1 MDKKQIQRENLK
13 NILYS
18 IFDNYG
24 DLSKKIYIVIS
35 DVENNKHICEEI
47 LKIIN
52 KNTPSFIRKI
62 LVGYNDDN
70 KNVAVKLKRRNEKF
84 NIVEKYDLNS
94 KDDVVIDIY
103 NMDLSKEKEKY
114 SYESKFIVDYIVSLD
129 DIKKTKFFKEIKKK
143 IISNRE
149 VKSENQIALNLN
161 DLYNICIE
169 QTVWKNEDDISKM
182 NNWIYNIINPHALNS
197 ELLNKMLD
205 TINEQLDNLK
215 FSSYLEYILSKS
227 ENKTLEYIS
236 PSGDLYKLLLFE
248 DILRI
253 DYKDKCK
260 VKIDLDVDYIGTWW
274 SENILPLF
282 KAKYNKEDLV
292 NELQLEIKKNEII
305 DFHGKNFEKFKN
317 KIISEI
323 QKEYSELEV
332 LEDNSEKDEKI
343 SLEQNIKELKTENIS
358 DLEHTIEQSH
368 LKYQG
373 NRELLKEYCSDKF
386 IDILENKEKSYS
398 LKELEQFLREN
409 EDYFNDKAYV
419 YFEICIQKKIQNLEE
434 NLLNDICDV
443 KDLQDLENLHNKIL
457 ENGDFVKCED
467 LESIIFTKM
476 ESIIKKLNLAEINDE
491 DNIRIANNIYDNTE
505 SINLEKY
512 PVAELLICR
521 DINIDL
527 DNVMDSINYL
537 KDTIDE
543 IKETVVDNCIFNY
556 EYYNMNIQINGTD
569 NYYTIKFRYL
579 NDLVDYIKIKE
590 GNKFLL
596 NLKSI
601 NKDVKYKKRVFN
613 KGNTEIIKE
622 IDNFYLEKQ
631 LAKSK

>member
-70 KNVAVKLKRRNEKF
+70 KNVTVKLKRRNEKF

-103 NMDLSKEKEKY
+103 NMDLSKEKY
-114 SYESKFIVDYIVSLD
+114 SYESKFIVGYIVSLD

>member
-70 KNVAVKLKRRNEKF
+70 KNVTVKLKRRNEKF

-94 KDDVVIDIY
+94 KDDVVVDIY
-103 NMDLSKEKEKY
+103 NMDLSKEKY

-197 ELLNKMLD
+197 KLLNKMLD

-386 IDILENKEKSYS
+386 IDILENKDKSYS

-443 KDLQDLENLHNKIL
+443 KDLPDLENLHNKIL

-491 DNIRIANNIYDNTE
+491 DNIRIANNIYDNTG

-579 NDLVDYIKIKE
+579 NNLVDYIKIKE

>member
-70 KNVAVKLKRRNEKF
+70 KNVTVKLKRRNEKF

-94 KDDVVIDIY
+94 KDDVVVDIY
-103 NMDLSKEKEKY
+103 NMDLSKEKY

-169 QTVWKNEDDISKM
+169 QTLWKNEDDISKM

-197 ELLNKMLD
+197 ELLNKMLG

-386 IDILENKEKSYS
+386 IDILENKDKSYN

>member
-1 MDKKQIQRENLK
+1 MDKKQIQRESLK

-70 KNVAVKLKRRNEKF
+70 KNVTVKLKRRNEKF

-94 KDDVVIDIY
+94 KDDVLVDIY

-143 IISNRE
+143 IISNKE

-169 QTVWKNEDDISKM
+169 QTLWKNEDDISKM

-227 ENKTLEYIS
+227 ENKTLDYIS

-260 VKIDLDVDYIGTWW
+260 VKIDLDVEYIGRWW

-386 IDILENKEKSYS
+386 IDILENKDKSYS

-443 KDLQDLENLHNKIL
+443 KDLPDLENLHNKIL

-491 DNIRIANNIYDNTE
+491 DNIRIANNIYDNTG

>member
-70 KNVAVKLKRRNEKF
+70 KNVTVKLKRRNEKF

-94 KDDVVIDIY
+94 KDDVVVDVY

-143 IISNRE
+143 IISNKE

-169 QTVWKNEDDISKM
+169 QTLWKNEDDISKM

-443 KDLQDLENLHNKIL
+443 KDLPDLENLHNKIL

-491 DNIRIANNIYDNTE
+491 DNIRIANNIYDNTG

>member
-70 KNVAVKLKRRNEKF
+70 KNVTVKLKRRNEKF

-103 NMDLSKEKEKY
+103 NMDLSKEKY

-143 IISNRE
+143 IISNKE

-169 QTVWKNEDDISKM
+169 QTLWKNEDDISKM

-227 ENKTLEYIS
+227 ENKTLDYIS

-260 VKIDLDVDYIGTWW
+260 VKIDLDVEYIGRWW

-386 IDILENKEKSYS
+386 IDILENKDKSYS

>member
-70 KNVAVKLKRRNEKF
+70 KNVTVKLKRRNEKF

-94 KDDVVIDIY
+94 KDDVLVDIY

-260 VKIDLDVDYIGTWW
+260 VKIDLDVEYIGRWW

>member
-1 MDKKQIQRENLK
+1 MDKKQIQRESLK

-70 KNVAVKLKRRNEKF
+70 KNVTVKLKRRNEKF

-103 NMDLSKEKEKY
+103 NMDLSKEKY
-114 SYESKFIVDYIVSLD
+114 SYESKFIVGYIVSLD

>member
-1 MDKKQIQRENLK
+1 MDKKQIQRESLK

-70 KNVAVKLKRRNEKF
+70 KNVTVKLKRRNEKF

-94 KDDVVIDIY
+94 KDDVVVDIY
-103 NMDLSKEKEKY
+103 NMDLSKEKY

-386 IDILENKEKSYS
+386 IDILENKEKSYN

-443 KDLQDLENLHNKIL
+443 KDLPDLENLHNKIL

>member
-1 MDKKQIQRENLK
+1 MDKKQIQRESLK

-103 NMDLSKEKEKY
+103 NMDLSKEKY
-114 SYESKFIVDYIVSLD
+114 SYESKFIVGYIVSLD

-443 KDLQDLENLHNKIL
+443 KDLPDLENLHNKIL

>member
-1 MDKKQIQRENLK
+1 MDKKQIQRESLK

-70 KNVAVKLKRRNEKF
+70 KNVTVKLKRRNEKF

-103 NMDLSKEKEKY
+103 NMDLSKEKY

-143 IISNRE
+143 IISNKE

>member
-70 KNVAVKLKRRNEKF
+70 KNVTVKLKRRNEKF

-103 NMDLSKEKEKY
+103 NMDLSKEKY

-169 QTVWKNEDDISKM
+169 QTLWKNEDDISKM

-386 IDILENKEKSYS
+386 IDILENKDKSYS

>member
-52 KNTPSFIRKI
+52 KKTPSFIREI

-70 KNVAVKLKRRNEKF
+70 KNVTVKLKRRNEKF

-94 KDDVVIDIY
+94 KDDVVVDIY
-103 NMDLSKEKEKY
+103 NMDLSKEKY

-197 ELLNKMLD
+197 KLLNKMLD

-386 IDILENKEKSYS
+386 IDILENKEKSYN

-491 DNIRIANNIYDNTE
+491 DNIRIANNIYDNTG

-527 DNVMDSINYL
+527 DNIMDSINYL

>member
-70 KNVAVKLKRRNEKF
+70 KNVTVKLKRRNEKF

-94 KDDVVIDIY
+94 KDDVVVDIY
-103 NMDLSKEKEKY
+103 NMDLSKEKY

-260 VKIDLDVDYIGTWW
+260 VKIDLDVEYIGRWW

-386 IDILENKEKSYS
+386 IDILENKDKSYS
-398 LKELEQFLREN
+398 LKELELFLREN

>member
-70 KNVAVKLKRRNEKF
+70 KNVTVKLKRRNEKF

-94 KDDVVIDIY
+94 KDDVVVDIY
-103 NMDLSKEKEKY
+103 NMDLSKEKY

-197 ELLNKMLD
+197 KLLNKMLD

>member
-70 KNVAVKLKRRNEKF
+70 KNVTVKLKRRNEKF

-103 NMDLSKEKEKY
+103 NMDLSKEKY

-227 ENKTLEYIS
+227 ENKTLDYIS

-260 VKIDLDVDYIGTWW
+260 VKIDLDVEYIGRWW

-443 KDLQDLENLHNKIL
+443 KDLPDLENLHNKIL

>member
-70 KNVAVKLKRRNEKF
+70 KNVTVKLKRRNEKF

-103 NMDLSKEKEKY
+103 NMDLSKEKY

-169 QTVWKNEDDISKM
+169 QTLWKNEDDISKM

-227 ENKTLEYIS
+227 ENKTLDYIS

-443 KDLQDLENLHNKIL
+443 KDLPDLENLHNKIL

>member
-52 KNTPSFIRKI
+52 KKTPSFIRKI

-70 KNVAVKLKRRNEKF
+70 KNVTVKLKRRNEKF

-94 KDDVVIDIY
+94 KDDVVVDIY
-103 NMDLSKEKEKY
+103 NMDLSKEKY

-197 ELLNKMLD
+197 KLLNKMLD

-386 IDILENKEKSYS
+386 IDILENKEKSYN

-491 DNIRIANNIYDNTE
+491 DNIRISNNIYDNTG

>member
-70 KNVAVKLKRRNEKF
+70 KNVTVKLKRRNEKF

-103 NMDLSKEKEKY
+103 NMDLSKEKY

-169 QTVWKNEDDISKM
+169 QTLWKNEDDISKM

-491 DNIRIANNIYDNTE
+491 DNIRIANNIYDNTG

>member
-1 MDKKQIQRENLK
+1 MDKKQIQRESLK

-70 KNVAVKLKRRNEKF
+70 KNVTVKLKRRNEKF

-103 NMDLSKEKEKY
+103 NMDLSKEKY

-443 KDLQDLENLHNKIL
+443 KDLPDLENLHNKIL

-491 DNIRIANNIYDNTE
+491 DNIRIANNIYDNTG

>member
-70 KNVAVKLKRRNEKF
+70 KNVTVKLKRRNEKF

-103 NMDLSKEKEKY
+103 NMDLSKEKY

-227 ENKTLEYIS
+227 ENKTLDYIS

-386 IDILENKEKSYS
+386 IDILENKDKSYS

>member
-1 MDKKQIQRENLK
+1 MDKKQIQRESLK

-94 KDDVVIDIY
+94 KDDVVVDIY
-103 NMDLSKEKEKY
+103 NMDLSKEKY
-114 SYESKFIVDYIVSLD
+114 SYESKFIVGYIVSLD

-169 QTVWKNEDDISKM
+169 QTLWKNEDDISKM

>member
-70 KNVAVKLKRRNEKF
+70 KNVTVKLKRRNEKF

-103 NMDLSKEKEKY
+103 NMDLSKEKY

-169 QTVWKNEDDISKM
+169 QTLWKNEDDISKM

-373 NRELLKEYCSDKF
+373 NMELLKEYCSDKF

-491 DNIRIANNIYDNTE
+491 DNIRIANNIYDNTG

>member
-1 MDKKQIQRENLK
+1 MDKKQIQRESLK

-94 KDDVVIDIY
+94 KDDVVVDIY
-103 NMDLSKEKEKY
+103 NMDLSKEKY
-114 SYESKFIVDYIVSLD
+114 SYESKFIVGYIVSLD

-169 QTVWKNEDDISKM
+169 QTLWKNEDDISKM

-260 VKIDLDVDYIGTWW
+260 VKIDLDVEYIGRWW

-434 NLLNDICDV
+434 NILNDICDV

-491 DNIRIANNIYDNTE
+491 DNIRIANNIYDNTG

>member
-70 KNVAVKLKRRNEKF
+70 KNVTVKLKRRNEKF

-103 NMDLSKEKEKY
+103 NMDLSKEKY

-143 IISNRE
+143 IISNKE

-169 QTVWKNEDDISKM
+169 QTLWKNEDDISKM

-197 ELLNKMLD
+197 ELLNKMLG

-227 ENKTLEYIS
+227 ENKTLDYIS

-260 VKIDLDVDYIGTWW
+260 VKIDLDVEYIGRWW

-305 DFHGKNFEKFKN
+305 DFHGKNFEKFNN

-443 KDLQDLENLHNKIL
+443 KDLPDLENLHNKIL

-491 DNIRIANNIYDNTE
+491 DNIRIANNIYDNTG

>member
-70 KNVAVKLKRRNEKF
+70 KNVTVKLKRRNEKF

-94 KDDVVIDIY
+94 KDDVVVDVY

-227 ENKTLEYIS
+227 ENKTLDYIS

-260 VKIDLDVDYIGTWW
+260 VKIDLDVEYIGRWW

-386 IDILENKEKSYS
+386 IDILENKDKSYS

-443 KDLQDLENLHNKIL
+443 KDLPDLENLHNKIL

-491 DNIRIANNIYDNTE
+491 DNIRIANNIYDNTG

>member
-70 KNVAVKLKRRNEKF
+70 KNVTVKLKRRNEKF

-94 KDDVVIDIY
+94 KDDVVVDIY
-103 NMDLSKEKEKY
+103 NMDLSKEKY

-143 IISNRE
+143 IISNKE

-169 QTVWKNEDDISKM
+169 QTLWKNEDDISKM

-197 ELLNKMLD
+197 KLLNKMLD

-227 ENKTLEYIS
+227 ENKTLDYIS
-236 PSGDLYKLLLFE
+236 PSGDLYNLLLFE

-260 VKIDLDVDYIGTWW
+260 VKIDLDVEYIGRWW

>member
-1 MDKKQIQRENLK
+1 MDKKQIQRESLK

-70 KNVAVKLKRRNEKF
+70 KNVTVKLKRRNEKF

-94 KDDVVIDIY
+94 KDDVVVDIY
-103 NMDLSKEKEKY
+103 NMDLSKEKY

>member
-70 KNVAVKLKRRNEKF
+70 KNVTVKLKRRNEKF

-94 KDDVVIDIY
+94 KDDVVVDIY
-103 NMDLSKEKEKY
+103 NMDLSKEKY

-260 VKIDLDVDYIGTWW
+260 VKIDLDVEYIGRWW

-443 KDLQDLENLHNKIL
+443 KDLPDLENLHNKIL

>member
-70 KNVAVKLKRRNEKF
+70 KNVTVKLKRRNEKF

-103 NMDLSKEKEKY
+103 NMDLSKEKY

-169 QTVWKNEDDISKM
+169 QTLWKNEDDISKM

-197 ELLNKMLD
+197 ELLNKMLG
-205 TINEQLDNLK
+205 TINEQLDNLN

>member
-70 KNVAVKLKRRNEKF
+70 KNVTVKLKRRNEKF

-103 NMDLSKEKEKY
+103 NMDLSKEKY

-386 IDILENKEKSYS
+386 IDILENKDKSYS

>member
-70 KNVAVKLKRRNEKF
+70 KNVTVKLKRRNEKF

-94 KDDVVIDIY
+94 KDDVLVDIY
-103 NMDLSKEKEKY
+103 NMDLSKEKY

-260 VKIDLDVDYIGTWW
+260 VKIDLDVEYIGRWW

-443 KDLQDLENLHNKIL
+443 KDLPDLENLHNKIL

>member
-70 KNVAVKLKRRNEKF
+70 KNVTVKLKRRNEKF

-94 KDDVVIDIY
+94 KDDVVVDIY
-103 NMDLSKEKEKY
+103 NMDLSKEKY

-197 ELLNKMLD
+197 KLLNKMLD

-386 IDILENKEKSYS
+386 IDILENKEKSYN

-491 DNIRIANNIYDNTE
+491 DNIRIANNIYDNTG

>member
-70 KNVAVKLKRRNEKF
+70 KNVTVKLKRRNEKF

-94 KDDVVIDIY
+94 KDDVVVDIY
-103 NMDLSKEKEKY
+103 NMDLSKEKY

>member
-103 NMDLSKEKEKY
+103 NMDLSKEKY
-114 SYESKFIVDYIVSLD
+114 SYESKFIVGYIVSLD

-169 QTVWKNEDDISKM
+169 QTLWKNEDDISKM

-227 ENKTLEYIS
+227 ENKTLDYIS

>member
-70 KNVAVKLKRRNEKF
+70 KNVTVKLKRRNEKF

-94 KDDVVIDIY
+94 KDDVVVDIY
-103 NMDLSKEKEKY
+103 NMDLSKEKY

-386 IDILENKEKSYS
+386 IDILENKDKSYS

-443 KDLQDLENLHNKIL
+443 KDLPDLENLHNKIL

>member
-70 KNVAVKLKRRNEKF
+70 KNVTVKLKRRNEKF

-94 KDDVVIDIY
+94 KDDVVVDIY
-103 NMDLSKEKEKY
+103 NMDLSKEKY

-143 IISNRE
+143 IISNKE

-169 QTVWKNEDDISKM
+169 QTLWKNEDDISKM

-197 ELLNKMLD
+197 KLLNKMLD

-227 ENKTLEYIS
+227 ENKTLDYIS

-260 VKIDLDVDYIGTWW
+260 VKIDLDVEYIGRWW

-443 KDLQDLENLHNKIL
+443 KDLPDLENLHNKIL

-476 ESIIKKLNLAEINDE
+476 ESIIKKLNLAEINDD

>member
-1 MDKKQIQRENLK
+1 MDKKQIQRESLK

-70 KNVAVKLKRRNEKF
+70 KNVTVKLKRRNEKF
-84 NIVEKYDLNS
+84 NILEKYDLNS
-94 KDDVVIDIY
+94 KDDVVVDIY

-143 IISNRE
+143 IISNKE

-169 QTVWKNEDDISKM
+169 QTLWKNEDDISKM

-197 ELLNKMLD
+197 KLLNKMLD

-260 VKIDLDVDYIGTWW
+260 VKIDLDVEYIGTWC

-386 IDILENKEKSYS
+386 IDILENKEKSYN

-443 KDLQDLENLHNKIL
+443 KDLPDLENLHNKIL

>member
-70 KNVAVKLKRRNEKF
+70 KNVTVKLKRRNEKF

-94 KDDVVIDIY
+94 KDDVVVDIY
-103 NMDLSKEKEKY
+103 NMDLSKEKY

-197 ELLNKMLD
+197 KLLNKMLD

-227 ENKTLEYIS
+227 ENKTLDYIS

-260 VKIDLDVDYIGTWW
+260 VKIDLDVEYIGRWW

-443 KDLQDLENLHNKIL
+443 KDLPDLENLHNKIL

-491 DNIRIANNIYDNTE
+491 DNIRIANNIYDNTG